1 MCFPVSSLV
10 DTLLSPCYNIDQV
23 GPAELHART
32 MLSNLLGSHLI
43 YQTSFVNGVQVL
55 VCTELA
61 EEEGETNDANML
73 EDVAMR
79 LSRACPAGR

>member
-1 MCFPVSSLV
+1 MCFPVSILV
-10 DTLLSPCYNIDQV
+10 DTLSSACCNIDQV
-23 GPAELHART
+23 GPAELHAIT

-61 EEEGETNDANML
+61 EEGETNDANML